1 MAQSRFLKDASP
13 MNTMPIP
20 GQSLTDTP
28 KNYPWE
34 KPAKF
39 SRPEKMFQAISK
51 NCMAPKARKDIAR
64 LLDVGLTA
72 ETLAS
77 GMVMNAF
84 TEGYCTP
91 DVSEIIKEPLVRV
104 ITRIGLDE
112 GVEEMNIVNELPEPA
127 MSQEDAFDLME
138 KMNPEKYQRMMD
150 SIPLD
155 EGGDMPEEE
164 EGSMME
170 ENMSEGF
177 INRKESM

>member
-1 MAQSRFLKDASP
+1 MAQSPFLKDASP
-13 MNTMPIP
+13 MNTMAIP

-28 KNYPWE
+28 KQYPWE

-39 SRPEKMFQAISK
+39 SQPEKAFAAIAS
-51 NCMAPKARKDIAR
+51 NCKKPSARKDIAR

-91 DVSEIIKEPLVRV
+91 DVGEIIKEPLVRV

-112 GVEEMNIVNELPEPA
+112 GVEEIDIVNELPEPA
-127 MSQEDAFDLME
+127 MTHDDSYSLMA
-138 KMNPEKYQRMMD
+138 KMNPEKYEREMEK
-150 SIPLD
+150 IPEYNFED
-155 EGGDMPEEE
+155 EEE
-164 EGSMME
+164 MIEPE
-170 ENMSEGF
+170 QEMSEGF
-177 INRKESM
+177 INREGSV